1 MKRVAELLGAEI
13 KKGLPGIEV
22 QMEMASIHRLM
33 ENLPRTPGP
42 DAIEAAVLILMFPEK
57 GSVHTVL
64 MQRPDYDGVH
74 GGQISFP
81 GGKREASDNSLTDTA
96 IREAHEEAGISR
108 EEISIINTL
117 TPLYIPVSKIIVTPV
132 LAYTMK
138 KPVFRHHPEEV
149 QYLFDVDL
157 SALAGNSLVKTSP
170 VIVRGLEIEVKH
182 YHYENKI
189 IWGATA
195 MILRELLTIF
205 KRGRIP
211 LILE

>member
-1 MKRVAELLGAEI
+1 
-13 KKGLPGIEV
+13 
-22 QMEMASIHRLM
+22 MEMASIHRLM

-42 DAIEAAVLILMFPEK
+42 DAKDAAVLILLFPEK

-81 GGKREASDNSLTDTA
+81 GGKREAYDNSLTETA
-96 IREAHEEAGISR
+96 IREANEEAGISR
-108 EEISIINTL
+108 EEISVINTL
-117 TPLYIPVSKIIVTPV
+117 TPLFIPVSKIIVTPV
-132 LAYTMK
+132 LAFTMK

-149 QYLFDVDL
+149 QFLFDVDF
-157 SALAGNSLVKTSP
+157 SALAGNSLVKTAP
-170 VIVRGLEIEVKH
+170 VVVRSLQIEVKH

-195 MILRELLTIF
+195 MILRELLAIF
-205 KRGRIP
+205 ERGKIP
-211 LILE
+211 LIIK